1 MGSAEVK
8 SALALDYK
16 VDFYDYRH
24 VNISGAEK
32 VTSYLADYLQTNY
45 QFKNRLNEK
54 QKEEWDTAVMYW
66 HKDEQEYLKDWED
79 ECEKKS

>member
-1 MGSAEVK
+1 MK
-8 SALALDYK
+8 K
-16 VDFYDYRH
+16 VW
-24 VNISGAEK
+24 
-32 VTSYLADYLQTNY
+32 
-45 QFKNRLNEK
+45 EK